1 MPTVRPRCS
10 ASAAAPE
17 RCQLDTQARIFV
29 AGGGAL
35 VGDAL
40 LRRLR
45 DAGFINLL
53 GVGDTEPD
61 LRDAEAVDEFFA
73 SERPEYVFLLGGR
86 SGGIAR
92 NLREPAELM
101 LDNLRIE
108 TALIPAAHRY
118 GVRKLL
124 YLAAACIYPR
134 DCEQPMRPA
143 QLGSGPVEPSSEA
156 YAMAKWAGLVL
167 CRAYARQ
174 YGARFITAIPA
185 NPFGPG
191 DDTRSE
197 DAHVVGALIRRMHEA
212 KQRGDAEVIV
222 WGTGRAR
229 RDFLFAPDLADA
241 LVFLMQRYDGEQP
254 INVSGASDVAIGEL
268 AACIQKVV
276 GFSGRLRFDASRPDG
291 APRKTL
297 DGEALHALGWSPRHA
312 LEEALTATVRWFV
325 ESESGAATHG

>member
-1 MPTVRPRCS
+1 MPMVRPRCS
-10 ASAAAPE
+10 ASAAAAE
-17 RCQLDTQARIFV
+17 RCQLDTEARIFV

-108 TALIPAAHRY
+108 TALIPAAHRH

-268 AACIQKVV
+268 AECIQKVV

>member
-1 MPTVRPRCS
+1 VPTVRPRCS
-10 ASAAAPE
+10 ASAAASE
-17 RCQLDTQARIFV
+17 RCQLDTEARIFV

-45 DAGFINLL
+45 DTGFVNLL

-108 TALIPAAHRY
+108 TALIPAAHRH

-268 AACIQKVV
+268 AECIQKVV

>member
-1 MPTVRPRCS
+1 
-10 ASAAAPE
+10 
-17 RCQLDTQARIFV
+17 LDTEARIFV

-35 VGDAL
+35 VRDAL

-108 TALIPAAHRY
+108 TALIPAAHRH

-268 AACIQKVV
+268 AECIQKVV

>member
-1 MPTVRPRCS
+1 MVRPGCS
-10 ASAAAPE
+10 ASAAAAE
-17 RCQLDTQARIFV
+17 LRQLETQARIFV

-35 VGDAL
+35 VGDAVV
-40 LRRLR
+40 RRLR
-45 DAGFINLL
+45 AAGFANLT
-53 GVGDTEPD
+53 GVGDAAPD
-61 LRDAEAVDEFFA
+61 LRDAAAVDAFFA
-73 SERPEYVFLLGGR
+73 GERPEFVFLLGGR

-92 NLREPAELM
+92 NLREPADLM

-108 TALIPAAHRY
+108 TALIPAAHRH

-167 CRAYARQ
+167 CRAFATQ
-174 YGARFITAIPA
+174 FGANFVTAIPA

-212 KQRGDAEVIV
+212 KLRGDAEVVV

-229 RDFLFAPDLADA
+229 RDFLYVDDLADA
-241 LVFLMQRYDGEQP
+241 LLFAMQRYEGPEP

-268 AACIQKVV
+268 AECIQKVV
-276 GFSGRLRFDASRPDG
+276 GFGGRLRFDTSRPDG

-297 DGEALHALGWSPRHA
+297 DGAPLRALGWSPRHT
-312 LEEALTATVRWFV
+312 LEEALAATYRWFV
-325 ESESGAATHG
+325 DLDAGAATNG